1 MAKAYDP
8 VMHTAEHVLN
18 GVMVRRF
25 GCARCF
31 STHINS
37 GKSKVDFRFP
47 RDLSGEEARAVEAE
61 VNAEL
66 AEGHAVTARFMP
78 REEAA
83 RRVNL
88 SRLPES
94 AGENLRIVYVG
105 DPDSPVDA
113 CPCIGEH
120 VENTLRCGRFAWCS
134 HDFTPPREGG
144 KGGRSA
150 GALPGGS
157 RVTPAA
163 EHSAAGNSL
172 RPGRRKAAC
181 PPRRHQPHFI
191 KSSLSATSPFRE
203 GQSARPPRSPSEDGA
218 TAD

>member
-78 REEAA
+78 RDEAA
-83 RRVNL
+83 RRFNL

-94 AGENLRIVYVG
+94 AGKNLRIVHVG

-134 HDFTPPREGG
+134 HDFTPPREGEREG
-144 KGGRSA
+144 V
-150 GALPGGS
+150 L
-157 RVTPAA
+157 RVRFRAAA
-163 EHSAAGNSL
+163 E
-172 RPGRRKAAC
+172 
-181 PPRRHQPHFI
+181 
-191 KSSLSATSPFRE
+191 
-203 GQSARPPRSPSEDGA
+203 
-218 TAD
+218 

>member
-83 RRVNL
+83 RRFNL

-120 VENTLRCGRFAWCS
+120 VENTLRFGRFAWCS
-134 HDFTPPREGG
+134 HDFTPPG
-144 KGGRSA
+144 
-150 GALPGGS
+150 
-157 RVTPAA
+157 
-163 EHSAAGNSL
+163 H
-172 RPGRRKAAC
+172 
-181 PPRRHQPHFI
+181 
-191 KSSLSATSPFRE
+191 
-203 GQSARPPRSPSEDGA
+203 GQSLFAGQPKVYRPLNHHLQTSYFLLLIVLCLHFTYFSSFFLKNAPIDFFFRPRAHTLLSIS
-218 TAD
+218 

>member
-37 GKSKVDFRFP
+37 GKSTVDFRFP

-83 RRVNL
+83 RRFNL

-94 AGENLRIVYVG
+94 AGESLRIVYVG

-120 VENTLRCGRFAWCS
+120 VENTLRCGRFTWCS
-134 HDFTPPREGG
+134 HDFTPPREGEREG
-144 KGGRSA
+144 V
-150 GALPGGS
+150 L
-157 RVTPAA
+157 RVRFRAAA
-163 EHSAAGNSL
+163 E
-172 RPGRRKAAC
+172 
-181 PPRRHQPHFI
+181 
-191 KSSLSATSPFRE
+191 
-203 GQSARPPRSPSEDGA
+203 
-218 TAD
+218 